1 MCRGRFVQGFTSGT
15 FGFASLAA
23 AVPLLAREVVAVSMG
38 SVSIGDGD
46 SDFCVFCFLFVTIEV
61 VIVSSW
67 ISSVDVCKLRP
78 WGMSI
83 NI

>member
-1 MCRGRFVQGFTSGT
+1 
-15 FGFASLAA
+15 
-23 AVPLLAREVVAVSMG
+23 
-38 SVSIGDGD
+38 
-46 SDFCVFCFLFVTIEV
+46 V